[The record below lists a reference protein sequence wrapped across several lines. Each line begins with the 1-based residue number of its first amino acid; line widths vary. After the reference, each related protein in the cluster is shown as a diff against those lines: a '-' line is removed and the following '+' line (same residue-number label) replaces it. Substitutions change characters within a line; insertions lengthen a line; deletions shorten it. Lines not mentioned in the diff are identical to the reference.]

1 MKAGGL
7 ANFVLVVLF
16 HLLFSGGTVG
26 TNLWLSEWTN
36 DVPVNGT
43 IPIEH
48 AKVWFGGYGGFV
60 AFQGNCLATN
70 TFLSKIFISCEY
82 LTNIHA
88 FLYCK

>member
-1 MKAGGL
+1 M
-7 ANFVLVVLF
+7 
-16 HLLFSGGTVG
+16 G

-43 IPIEH
+43 IPIEN

-70 TFLSKIFISCEY
+70 AFMKMFISNEY
-82 LTNIHA
+82 FKKIYALKLIVNCMG
-88 FLYCK
+88 Y

>member
-43 IPIEH
+43 IPIEQ

-60 AFQGNCLATN
+60 AFQGSCLTINA
-70 TFLSKIFISCEY
+70 FMLKISISYE
-82 LTNIHA
+82 
-88 FLYCK
+88 

>member
-36 DVPVNGT
+36 DVPVNST

-60 AFQGNCLATN
+60 AFQGIVWEQILSCLKYSYPVST
-70 TFLSKIFISCEY
+70 SRISMPF
-82 LTNIHA
+82 N
-88 FLYCK
+88 